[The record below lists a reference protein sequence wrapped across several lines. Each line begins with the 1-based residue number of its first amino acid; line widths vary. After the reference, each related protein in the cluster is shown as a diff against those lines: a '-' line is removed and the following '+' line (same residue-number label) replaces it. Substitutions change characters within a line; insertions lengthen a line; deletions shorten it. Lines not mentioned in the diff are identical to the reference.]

1 MDEILVT
8 GDERVLT
15 PAFAAMLVDFP
26 TPKPAKTAMNR
37 AKEALSIVFRPVPR
51 SVLA

>member
-8 GDERVLT
+8 EEERALDLVFT
-15 PAFAAMLVDFP
+15 AMPVDIP
-26 TPKPAKTAMNR
+26 TLKPAKTAMNR